1 MFLCSIDLY
10 LIFNIGKI
18 RNIHMSIKHYS
29 ICIEKLKGNEKVGLI
44 LSFLHCFLSPL
55 DNIIIDS
62 KFSSSCLI
70 EADYVGR
77 LLSGVD
83 AIKCTAVTSNS
94 QENWLQRK

>member
-18 RNIHMSIKHYS
+18 CNIHMSIKHYS
-29 ICIEKLKGNEKVGLI
+29 ACIEKLKRNEKVGLI
-44 LSFLHCFLSPL
+44 FSFLHCFFSPL

-94 QENWLQRK
+94 H